1 MYSSKR
7 CIVDNW
13 SLEQAGSLLNGDFEQ
28 YTFTDELFIES
39 LGGLSNYI
47 NAILLYDEAKFIA
60 NGFQTNWYRFSWF
73 LKNTRLYFE
82 PFLPTGNLVDW
93 NSHISLPDLG
103 AQNYLLTSKYLDA
116 DLFISPERAGKIIE
130 KGSPEMDDN
139 FIATLKKIDEE
150 IMSGKETSWYNNVKI
165 GIEHNFSFPSLT
177 HYVLAEATNTNDL
190 LTVIMQLKASGEIKK
205 IKEEINE
212 LTKTTKGAYKLKNQT
227 QNIINSYFHNSSL
240 GDNSWSVNLNI
251 LFLTITKTFSL
262 GIPARKS
269 YFTFLKDVIACRA
282 EAFSL
287 KNQVE
292 RVFKRKVT

>member
-103 AQNYLLTSKYLDA
+103 A
-116 DLFISPERAGKIIE
+116 
-130 KGSPEMDDN
+130 
-139 FIATLKKIDEE
+139 
-150 IMSGKETSWYNNVKI
+150 
-165 GIEHNFSFPSLT
+165 
-177 HYVLAEATNTNDL
+177 
-190 LTVIMQLKASGEIKK
+190 
-205 IKEEINE
+205 
-212 LTKTTKGAYKLKNQT
+212 
-227 QNIINSYFHNSSL
+227 
-240 GDNSWSVNLNI
+240 
-251 LFLTITKTFSL
+251 ITKTFSL
-262 GIPARKS
+262 GIPNRKS

-292 RVFKRKVT
+292 RVFKERLLKRKSCRCICNT